1 MSTTPQRFLT
11 RTFAI
16 ASVAVASLALA
27 GCSLLGNVG
36 SEETPG
42 TGEDQDVFSIK
53 VGDCLNDGGATG
65 EVSTVPT
72 IECSEPH
79 DSEAFASITMDDGD
93 FPGDQAVQ
101 DEAIAECTI
110 EFETFVGVD
119 YDSSELDF
127 AYYFPTEESW
137 ANGDREILCLIVD
150 PEGQS
155 TGSLKGANR

>member
-1 MSTTPQRFLT
+1 MTTTSQRFLT
-11 RTFAI
+11 RTLAI
-16 ASVAVASLALA
+16 ATLAAASLALA
-27 GCSLLGNVG
+27 GCSLLGNP
-36 SEETPG
+36 EPQETSG
-42 TGEDQDVFSIK
+42 AGEDQDVFSIK

-72 IECSEPH
+72 IACSEPH
-79 DSEAFASITMDDGD
+79 DSEAFASILMDDGD

-101 DEAIAECTI
+101 DEAVAECTI

-150 PEGQS
+150 PDGQS
-155 TGSLKGANR
+155 TGSLEGANR